1 MSAHRSTT
9 VSRILHAQPSAVY
22 AAFLDPEAVAKWLPP
37 GDMRGIVHEFEARV
51 GGAFSMSLVYRE
63 GEAHPAGKTSD
74 KIDRFRGK
82 VAQLVPNS
90 LVVWKTVFDSEDPA
104 FAGEM
109 TILTHLR
116 PAPDGTQ
123 VTMVTDNIP
132 RGIRLEDNE
141 MGCQQTLD
149 QLAAYLT
156 G

>member
-1 MSAHRSTT
+1 
-9 VSRILHAQPSAVY
+9 
-22 AAFLDPEAVAKWLPP
+22 
-37 GDMRGIVHEFEARV
+37 
-51 GGAFSMSLVYRE
+51 MSLVYRE